1 MTNSTAIARM
11 LHGLTRSCCRKL
23 HWNGHTPPINHICR
37 TAGKGSGHCHGCCE
51 LRGEKNGNLLCW
63 TAEMKNSSKLEEKT
77 KDDYRV
83 LAKLIGNVVIVVVVV
98 STVEATFPFRFC
110 ARCSLSLS
118 PVGAGAGVGGERV
131 LYFLPLLLKV
141 LVASVPVVPALAPA
155 VRGMA
160 GEVVAV
166 YPDAECPYVLMSTDF
181 HESAKEG

>member
-1 MTNSTAIARM
+1 M
-11 LHGLTRSCCRKL
+11 
-23 HWNGHTPPINHICR
+23 
-37 TAGKGSGHCHGCCE
+37 
-51 LRGEKNGNLLCW
+51 
-63 TAEMKNSSKLEEKT
+63 EEKT

-155 VRGMA
+155 GYPASLIPTSGYNSLGVGA
-160 GEVVAV
+160 TILPLSSLCVV
-166 YPDAECPYVLMSTDF
+166 
-181 HESAKEG
+181 ESPGRS